1 MKALMIFIGL
11 FPRKSLSVLIDTAL
25 KFNIGIAFSVILP
38 FLVSNRTGNQ
48 QVTFV
53 YHLPGQA
60 AESLALQF
68 RGGHKNE
75 RDVSFFKNM
84 L

>member
-38 FLVSNRTGNQ
+38 FLVSNRTGN
-48 QVTFV
+48 
-53 YHLPGQA
+53 
-60 AESLALQF
+60 
-68 RGGHKNE
+68 
-75 RDVSFFKNM
+75 
-84 L
+84 